1 MTQIT
6 MRHIPEISSGKMQ
19 KNDAGFNSVLGDL
32 YTYQR
37 SEYKLT

>member
-6 MRHIPEISSGKMQ
+6 MRHIPETSSGRTQ
-19 KNDAGFNSVLGDL
+19 KNDACFNSVWGDL

-37 SEYKLT
+37 SEFKLT